1 MNMKKI
7 TALVLAVMLAV
18 SLCALPVNAKTT
30 SAATDDPS
38 KLPTIFMH
46 GFLGWGAYDDANA
59 LIPYFGMT
67 SGSIIDYLNSK
78 GYDTYA
84 PSTGPFSS
92 CWDRVCELYAQLTG
106 TRTDYG
112 IAHSK
117 KYGHDRY
124 GKDFTG
130 RPLIKDFVWDA
141 DHPINLVGHS
151 FGGAMSRTFV
161 DMLVQGRPEEV
172 EAAKAAG
179 EKVNPLFEGG
189 KKGYIHSVTMLEA
202 PSNGSSCINSEPPI
216 ANGITSLA
224 YSLTN
229 ILDLTPIKGFYD
241 TDLEHFG
248 IYGKEGESFGDMVKR
263 VMYSD
268 FSEHHDSCL
277 QDLTIVRAC
286 DMNKELEMQPDI
298 YYFTY
303 YGNRTRRDPV
313 ANVCVPTNR
322 LAPLLWI
329 FAPSM
334 GSFTGY
340 TEDYYYDGYGDAMK
354 KISTPS
360 QYLGEDWQ
368 ASDGLVNVA
377 SGYCPYYVND
387 AGERVYDPHVDVADG
402 TQSFK
407 KGIWNIFPERDFDH
421 LGMVGGL
428 LNENPAEVMSFY
440 DEVMANIANTAKE
453 GDGREEGCPS
463 AKMTDVP
470 VNAWFHEEVDNMLT
484 RGVMTGTSATTF
496 SPNANLTRGQIVQ
509 MLYAQEGKPAA
520 KPSSFKDVSPKAWYA
535 DAVGWASEKNL
546 VAGFDKDTFAPEAD
560 VTREQLAT
568 ILKTYAAYAGKD
580 TSKRASLAGFKDAG
594 DVSGWAYEGMKWAVG
609 SGLIAGRGN
618 KMLAPGA
625 TATRAEVA
633 QIMTNF
639 LK

>member
-1 MNMKKI
+1 MKMKKI

-18 SLCALPVNAKTT
+18 SLCALPVNAQTT

-38 KLPTIFMH
+38 KLPTILMH
-46 GFLGWGAYDDANA
+46 GFLGWGAYDDVNA
-59 LIPYFGMT
+59 IIPYFGMT
-67 SGSIIDYLNSK
+67 SGSISNYLNSK
-78 GYDTYA
+78 GYDTYM

-151 FGGAMSRTFV
+151 FGGAMSRMLV
-161 DMLVQGRPEEV
+161 DMLVEGRPEEV
-172 EAAKAAG
+172 AAAKAAG

-202 PSNGSSCINSEPPI
+202 PSNGSSCINATP
-216 ANGITSLA
+216 ALADTVTSLA

-229 ILDLTPIKGFYD
+229 ILDLTPLKGIYD

-268 FSEHHDSCL
+268 FEEHHDSCL
-277 QDLTIVRAC
+277 EDLTIVRAC

-303 YGNRTRRDPV
+303 YGNRTKRDPV
-313 ANVCVPTNR
+313 TNVCSPTSR
-322 LAPLLWI
+322 MFFLLWL
-329 FAPSM
+329 FGAPM
-334 GSFTGY
+334 ASFTGN

-354 KISTPS
+354 KVTTPS
-360 QYLGEDWQ
+360 QYLGEEWQ
-368 ASDGLVNVA
+368 ANDGLVNVA

-387 AGERVYDPHVDVADG
+387 AGERVYDAHVDVADG
-402 TQSFK
+402 TKSFQ

-428 LNENPAEVMSFY
+428 VNENPFEVMSFY

-453 GDGREEGCPS
+453 GDGREENCPS

-509 MLYAQEGKPAA
+509 MLYALEGKPAA
-520 KPSSFKDVSPKAWYA
+520 KPSSFKDVAPKAWYA

-560 VTREQLAT
+560 VTREQLAA

-580 TSKRASLAGFKDAG
+580 TSKSASLAGFKDAG
-594 DVSGWAYEGMKWAVG
+594 DVSKWAVDGMKWAVG
-609 SGLIAGRGN
+609 SGLIAGRGDQ
-618 KMLAPGA
+618 MLAPGA

>member
-1 MNMKKI
+1 MKMKKI

-18 SLCALPVNAKTT
+18 SLCALPVNAQTT

-67 SGSIIDYLNSK
+67 SGSIINYLNSK

-202 PSNGSSCINSEPPI
+202 PSNGSSCINSEPPV
-216 ANGITSLA
+216 ANAITSLA

-229 ILDLTPIKGFYD
+229 VLDLTPIRGFYD

-248 IYGKEGESFGDMVKR
+248 IYGREGDSFGDMVKR

-303 YGNRTRRDPV
+303 YGNRTQRDPV
-313 ANVCVPTNR
+313 ANVCAHQPAGTAALDLRTVYGFLYRIYGR
-322 LAPLLWI
+322 LLL
-329 FAPSM
+329 
-334 GSFTGY
+334 
-340 TEDYYYDGYGDAMK
+340 
-354 KISTPS
+354 
-360 QYLGEDWQ
+360 
-368 ASDGLVNVA
+368 
-377 SGYCPYYVND
+377 
-387 AGERVYDPHVDVADG
+387 
-402 TQSFK
+402 
-407 KGIWNIFPERDFDH
+407 
-421 LGMVGGL
+421 
-428 LNENPAEVMSFY
+428 
-440 DEVMANIANTAKE
+440 
-453 GDGREEGCPS
+453 
-463 AKMTDVP
+463 
-470 VNAWFHEEVDNMLT
+470 
-484 RGVMTGTSATTF
+484 
-496 SPNANLTRGQIVQ
+496 
-509 MLYAQEGKPAA
+509 
-520 KPSSFKDVSPKAWYA
+520 
-535 DAVGWASEKNL
+535 
-546 VAGFDKDTFAPEAD
+546 
-560 VTREQLAT
+560 
-568 ILKTYAAYAGKD
+568 
-580 TSKRASLAGFKDAG
+580 
-594 DVSGWAYEGMKWAVG
+594 
-609 SGLIAGRGN
+609 
-618 KMLAPGA
+618 
-625 TATRAEVA
+625 
-633 QIMTNF
+633 
-639 LK
+639 